1 LEDPESNSTKL
12 WIEAENLITSEY
24 LDTVPDVERL
34 RVMLIENQYF
44 NKISL
49 PEKQGQNFCFFHNA
63 DMYMFNEKNWY
74 KFNEEDPL
82 QGTTLFMNSS
92 STPAKGET
100 YDWESSAF
108 TSDGKYVAYMATK
121 AGSDWK
127 TIRVKN
133 IETMQDLQHDIIKQV
148 KFSLIFWD
156 NENNGFYYSRY
167 DENLDDGTKTTK
179 VGANRV
185 YYHKLNTKQADDIMI
200 YENPNE
206 PDGSFSTYITLDNK
220 YLIITTKKSTEETA
234 LKHYIELDKLKDRDL
249 S

>member
-1 LEDPESNSTKL
+1 
-12 WIEAENLITSEY
+12 
-24 LDTVPDVERL
+24 
-34 RVMLIENQYF
+34 
-44 NKISL
+44 
-49 PEKQGQNFCFFHNA
+49 
-63 DMYMFNEKNWY
+63 MFNEKNWY

-133 IETMQDLQHDIIKQV
+133 IETMEDLQHDIIKQV

-167 DENLDDGTKTTK
+167 D
-179 VGANRV
+179 
-185 YYHKLNTKQADDIMI
+185 
-200 YENPNE
+200 
-206 PDGSFSTYITLDNK
+206 
-220 YLIITTKKSTEETA
+220 
-234 LKHYIELDKLKDRDL
+234 
-249 S
+249 